1 MAAINLENVGVD
13 LPVFNAS
20 SRSLKQRVLG
30 AATGGRL
37 AADAAGHVSV
47 RALDGVSLRFADGD
61 RVGLIGHNGAGK
73 SSLLRVLGG
82 AYAPTQGRVVIEGD
96 VCSLIDVSLGIDPE
110 ATGRENIVIRGALLG
125 MKRSEINQHTHEI
138 IEFAD
143 LGDFI
148 DMPLRTYSAGM
159 NLRLAFAISTI
170 VQPQILLMDEWLA
183 VGDENF
189 KVKMEER
196 LDQMVRSSSILV
208 IATHS
213 KDLVAQ
219 LCNRVVWLKHG
230 RVEADGSLDIL
241 PRYFSSQDAA

>member
-1 MAAINLENVGVD
+1 
-13 LPVFNAS
+13 
-20 SRSLKQRVLG
+20 
-30 AATGGRL
+30 
-37 AADAAGHVSV
+37 
-47 RALDGVSLRFADGD
+47 
-61 RVGLIGHNGAGK
+61 
-73 SSLLRVLGG
+73 
-82 AYAPTQGRVVIEGD
+82 
-96 VCSLIDVSLGIDPE
+96 
-110 ATGRENIVIRGALLG
+110 
-125 MKRSEINQHTHEI
+125 
-138 IEFAD
+138 
-143 LGDFI
+143 
-148 DMPLRTYSAGM
+148 
-159 NLRLAFAISTI
+159 
-170 VQPQILLMDEWLA
+170 LA